1 MEPELTNERAE
12 REWAWICSRVGEE
25 RARAAIGE
33 IPGTRRRFPLNIARA
48 LGLTLPPPDQLP
60 LSPAKRNR
68 EVARAA
74 LAEARKRLTG
84 R

>member
-12 REWAWICSRVGEE
+12 REWAWICARVGEE
-25 RARAAIGE
+25 RAKAAISE
-33 IPGTRRRFPLNIARA
+33 IPGTRRPFPLNIARA
-48 LGLTLPPPDQLP
+48 LGLTLPSPEQLP
-60 LSPAKRNR
+60 PARRNR